1 MKLGKVSRPLAAA
14 FLSLLSL
21 NTNAFGMDI
30 VKKEPQMQRED
41 KVIADKDA
49 LVPYDCNYNVLVV
62 ADTVER
68 MQKVAALMHN
78 NKKNTKLG
86 DLSNNLKNYEI
97 GKVYK
102 AENNPKV
109 NILCITIDDFNN
121 QDSSYDWYWDVIC
134 QETGFVYYIFKSK
147 SDDDAECYEKLKK
160 FYHKFNKHWCGKDFN
175 YDENY
180 EPFKEDYYD
189 AKSGLPPI
197 GVKDRAVWFNYVLK
211 KRHLLTKDH
220 RYIFFINDDNKKG
233 YSKDFEDYVGNMPDA
248 RSIDVCELNR
258 NFNSNKFSGY
268 INYKVPFCGVPFEQV
283 KKKPQCLLF

>member
-1 MKLGKVSRPLAAA
+1 MKLGKVSRPLVAA

-30 VKKEPQMQRED
+30 VKKKPQMQRED

-86 DLSNNLKNYEI
+86 DLSNNLKNYES

-121 QDSSYDWYWDVIC
+121 QDSSYDWYWDAVC

-147 SDDDAECYEKLKK
+147 SENDLECYEKLKK

-180 EPFKEDYYD
+180 DTIAGTYRS
-189 AKSGLPPI
+189 KSGVPPTGI
-197 GVKDRAVWFNYVLK
+197 KDRAGWFNYVIA
-211 KRHLLTKDH
+211 KRCMTTHDH
-220 RYIFFINDDNKKG
+220 NYIFFINDNGKPIDEFKTLG
-233 YSKDFEDYVGNMPDA
+233 EFIVNMPNA
-248 RSIDVCELNR
+248 RSVYNR
-258 NFNSNKFSGY
+258 SLDNSFNSNMFLKFVD
-268 INYKVPFCGVPFEQV
+268 YKVPLCSVPFDQL
-283 KKKPQCLLF
+283 KKKHQCRVF

>member
-30 VKKEPQMQRED
+30 VKKKPQMQRED
-41 KVIADKDA
+41 KIIADKDA

-86 DLSNNLKNYEI
+86 DLSNNLKNYES

-102 AENNPKV
+102 AANNPKV

-121 QDSSYDWYWDVIC
+121 QDSSYDWYWDVVC
-134 QETGFVYYIFKSK
+134 RETGFVYYIFQSK
-147 SDDDAECYEKLKK
+147 SENDEECYEKLEK
-160 FYHKFNKHWCGKDFN
+160 FYHKFNKHWCGKDFDYDKN
-175 YDENY
+175 YF
-180 EPFKEDYYD
+180 PFPGSYRP
-189 AKSGLPPI
+189 KSGVPPTGI
-197 GVKDRAVWFNYVLK
+197 KDRAGWFSYVID
-211 KRHLLTKDH
+211 KRCIDTTDH
-220 RYIFFINDDNKKG
+220 NYIFFINDNGKTINKNKTLG
-233 YSKDFEDYVGNMPDA
+233 EFIGNMPNA
-248 RSIDVCELNR
+248 RQIYDWTLDN
-258 NFNSNKFSGY
+258 NFNSNEFMRC
-268 INYKVPFCGVPFEQV
+268 INYKVPLCSLPFDQI
-283 KKKPQCLLF
+283 KKKPQCRIF

>member
-21 NTNAFGMDI
+21 NPNAFCMDI
-30 VKKEPQMQRED
+30 VKKKPQMQRED
-41 KVIADKDA
+41 KIIADKDA

-86 DLSNNLKNYEI
+86 DLSNNLKNYES

-134 QETGFVYYIFKSK
+134 RETGFVYYIFKSK

-180 EPFKEDYYD
+180 DTIAGTYRS
-189 AKSGLPPI
+189 KSGVPPTGI
-197 GVKDRAVWFNYVLK
+197 KDRAGWFNYVIA
-211 KRHLLTKDH
+211 KRCMTTHDH
-220 RYIFFINDDNKKG
+220 NYIFFINDNGEKINEFKTLGDFIGDMPNARQIYDWPLDN
-233 YSKDFEDYVGNMPDA
+233 
-248 RSIDVCELNR
+248 
-258 NFNSNKFSGY
+258 NFNSNEFLDC
-268 INYKVPFCGVPFEQV
+268 INYKVPLCGLQFEQV
-283 KKKPQCLLF
+283 KKKPQCRVF

>member
-14 FLSLLSL
+14 FLSFLSL
-21 NTNAFGMDI
+21 NPNAFGMDI
-30 VKKEPQMQRED
+30 VKKKPQMQRED
-41 KVIADKDA
+41 KIIADKDA

-86 DLSNNLKNYEI
+86 DLSNNLKNYES

-121 QDSSYDWYWDVIC
+121 QDSSYDWYWDVTC
-134 QETGFVYYIFKSK
+134 RETGFVYYIFKSK

-180 EPFKEDYYD
+180 EPIVGSYRP
-189 AKSGLPPI
+189 KSGVPPTGI
-197 GVKDRAVWFNYVLK
+197 KNRDGWFSYVID
-211 KRHLLTKDH
+211 KRCITTHDH
-220 RYIFFINDDNKKG
+220 NYIFFINDNGEKIDEFKTLGEFIGEMPNARQIYDWPLDN
-233 YSKDFEDYVGNMPDA
+233 
-248 RSIDVCELNR
+248 
-258 NFNSNKFSGY
+258 NFNSNEFMRC
-268 INYKVPFCGVPFEQV
+268 INYKVPLCSLPFDQL
-283 KKKPQCLLF
+283 KKKPQCRIF